1 MYGRAVARAGP
12 QPVLL
17 GRGSVAARAPGAR
30 RRAGGRLGGRLGVG
44 GGLGGG
50 GLRRRPLGSCLL
62 GGRLLRGGLAG
73 RGLLRRGRVLL
84 RSGRGLGARA
94 IRGRGGRTGDVQVLA
109 LGVLRGVAGDRKSV
123 VEGKSVS
130 VRLDL
135 GCRRIIQKKKQK
147 QNIS

>member
-109 LGVLRGVAGDRKSV
+109 LGVLRGVAGLFVVENVRSSAPDRLARKSV
-123 VEGKSVS
+123 VWGKGVHER
-130 VRLDL
+130 VVL
-135 GCRRIIQKKKQK
+135 G
-147 QNIS
+147 